1 MSRNASMIVAATA
14 YVALTFVAGFFL
26 GILREFVIRPQAGE
40 LGALLIEAPMMLAV
54 MFFAARW
61 VVTRFMPEADMTGL
75 LIMGFIAFA
84 WLMTLEIG
92 GNLLLRGLTPAQWYA
107 QLQTVP
113 GMISLALFAAF
124 PVMPVLARPR
134 SST

>member
-1 MSRNASMIVAATA
+1 MIVAAAA

-54 MFFAARW
+54 MFVAARW
-61 VVTRFMPEADMTGL
+61 VATRFMPDADMTGL
-75 LIMGFIAFA
+75 LTMGFIAFA

-92 GNLLLRGLTPAQWYA
+92 GSYLLRGLTPAQWTA

-113 GMISLALFAAF
+113 GLISLALFATF
-124 PVMPVLARPR
+124 PLMPVFAAPRP
-134 SST
+134 ST